1 MHANDKQPTLQIRNA
16 GRMWRVIQ
24 GERVL
29 AFARTYA
36 HAKARAADL
45 ERQPT
50 HH

>member
-1 MHANDKQPTLQIRNA
+1 MLAEKQPLQIRNA
-16 GRMWRVIQ
+16 GRMWRVCQ

-29 AFARTYA
+29 AFAATYQY
-36 HAKARAADL
+36 AKARAADL

>member
-1 MHANDKQPTLQIRNA
+1 MLAAKKPTLQIRNA
-16 GRMWRVIQ
+16 GRMWRVCQ

-29 AFARTYA
+29 AFATTYQN
-36 HAKARAADL
+36 AKTRAAEL

>member
-1 MHANDKQPTLQIRNA
+1 MLATDKQPLQIRNT
-16 GRMWRVIQ
+16 GRMWRVCQ

-36 HAKARAADL
+36 AAKTRAADL

>member
-1 MHANDKQPTLQIRNA
+1 MQTTEKRSLQIRNA
-16 GRMWRVIQ
+16 GRMWRVCQ

-36 HAKARAADL
+36 NAKTRAADL
-45 ERQPT
+45 ERQPN

>member
-1 MHANDKQPTLQIRNA
+1 MLATEKQPLQIRNA
-16 GRMWRVIQ
+16 GRMWRVCQ

-29 AFARTYA
+29 AFAATYRN
-36 HAKARAADL
+36 AKTRAAEL

>member
-1 MHANDKQPTLQIRNA
+1 MLAKKPTLQIRNA
-16 GRMWRVIQ
+16 GRMWRVCL

-29 AFARTYA
+29 AFAATYQA
-36 HAKARAADL
+36 AKTRAADL

>member
-1 MHANDKQPTLQIRNA
+1 MLAAKKQTLQIRNA
-16 GRMWRVIQ
+16 GRMWRVCD

-36 HAKARAADL
+36 RAKTRAADL
-45 ERQPT
+45 ERQPA